1 MYLCYNALQCKI
13 KREGVKLQESKKSTY
28 NGYTNA
34 RKEANKRYM
43 ENFVELKVRTTPEHR
58 DAVKAHAASKGE
70 STTAFVVRA
79 INETMERDTKTEQ
92 S

>member
-1 MYLCYNALQCKI
+1 MSEA
-13 KREGVKLQESKKSTY
+13 KKGSY
-28 NGYTNA
+28 KGYTNA

-58 DAVKAHAASKGE
+58 DIVKSHAASRGE

-79 INETMERDTKTEQ
+79 INETMERDTQ
-92 S
+92 SDSNR